1 MSNETADRHQRRM
14 GMERRSS
21 YRCDMD
27 YLPDSRYS
35 GTERTARGVSMGALL
50 AVAVVL
56 VLAAASA
63 GLLVAGSF
71 LVAGA

>member
-1 MSNETADRHQRRM
+1 
-14 GMERRSS
+14 
-21 YRCDMD
+21 MD
-27 YLPDSRYS
+27 YLPDSSYS
-35 GTERTARGVSMGALL
+35 GAEGTVRGGGVGALL

-63 GLLVAGSF
+63 GLLVAGAF